1 MKKDLITVIII
12 IVGAALIF
20 AEAVKDGLQAQ
31 AMEIRAAAT
40 AEITAEEQERREQA
54 AYYKGWQ
61 DGKNYYLENFGGI
74 RWND

>member
-1 MKKDLITVIII
+1 MRRDIITVIII

-20 AEAVKDGLQAQ
+20 ANVAKDGLEAQ
-31 AMEIRAAAT
+31 AMEIKAAAA

-61 DGKNYYLENFGGI
+61 DGKQYYLEEFGG
-74 RWND
+74 

>member
-1 MKKDLITVIII
+1 VRRDIITVIII

-20 AEAVKDGLQAQ
+20 ANVAKDGLEAQ
-31 AMEIRAAAT
+31 AMEIKAAAA

-61 DGKNYYLENFGGI
+61 DGKQYYLEEFGG
-74 RWND
+74 

>member
-31 AMEIRAAAT
+31 AMEVRAATA
-40 AEITAEEQERREQA
+40 AEITAKEQERREQA

-61 DGKNYYLENFGGI
+61 DGKQYYLEEFGGI
-74 RWND
+74 N

>member
-74 RWND
+74 N

>member
-31 AMEIRAAAT
+31 AMEVRAAAA
-40 AEITAEEQERREQA
+40 AEITAEEQERLEQA

-61 DGKNYYLENFGGI
+61 DCKQYYLENFG
-74 RWND
+74 W

>member
-20 AEAVKDGLQAQ
+20 TDAVRDGLQAQ
-31 AMEIRAAAT
+31 AMEIKAAAA
-40 AEITAEEQERREQA
+40 AEITAEDQERREQA

-61 DGKNYYLENFGGI
+61 DGKQYYLEEFGGM
-74 RWND
+74 N